1 MRGPLTLALLCVALA
16 GCDRADMVSQDKA
29 DTWDKNAFFA
39 DGSTMRQPV
48 PGTVAR
54 DAPNQAVPQPAVI
67 TQALV
72 ERGHERFDIFCSPC
86 HGASGDGQGMI
97 VKRGFPK
104 PPDLAIARLQK
115 AKASYLYDVISRGH
129 GVMYG
134 YADRVPSADR
144 WAVVAYLRALQQ
156 SQGADVAALPA
167 EDRAK
172 LEGKP

>member
-1 MRGPLTLALLCVALA
+1 MRREASVALLCIALA
-16 GCDRADMVSQDKA
+16 GCDRADMVAQDKA

-48 PGTVAR
+48 QGAVPR
-54 DAPNQAVPQPAVI
+54 DAPNESVPQPATI
-67 TQALV
+67 TQALI

-86 HGASGDGQGMI
+86 HGLSGDGQGMI
-97 VKRGFPK
+97 VQRGFPK
-104 PPDLAIARLQK
+104 PPDFAIERLRK
-115 AKASYLYDVISRGH
+115 AKAQHLYDVITRGH

-134 YADRVPSADR
+134 YGDRVPPADR